1 MITPGQLH
9 SVFPSCQ
16 NPGTWCRTF
25 DQVADEFEL
34 RAPKR
39 LAMWLAQCGFE
50 SSSFNILRERMSYR
64 TPVSIRDVW
73 PSKFPTDESAAPY
86 VLNPNGL
93 ANYAYAGSNGNGDVA
108 SGDGFRFRGGGL
120 IQLTGR
126 GNYRQVGEHIG
137 LDLETRP
144 MQIELQTIAARTAG
158 FFWAQNDLNAAADAG
173 DFDYTTKRV
182 NGAAMRGAEDRR
194 VLWQKLTAQN
204 LQ

>member
-9 SVFPSCQ
+9 SVFPGCQ

-25 DQVADEFEL
+25 DQIVDEFEL

-39 LAMWLAQCGFE
+39 LAMWLAQCGHE
-50 SSSFNILRERMSYR
+50 SESFNVLRERMSYR
-64 TPVSIRDVW
+64 TPAAIRTVW
-73 PSKFPTDESAAPY
+73 PTRFLTDESAAPY

-93 ANYAYAGSNGNGDVA
+93 ANFAYAGRDGNGDVA

-126 GNYRQVGEHIG
+126 ANYREGGERLG

-144 MQIELQTIAARTAG
+144 MQIESQLVAARTAAL
-158 FFWAQNDLNAAADAG
+158 FWVRKDLNAAADAG
-173 DFDYTTKRV
+173 DFDHTTLKV
-182 NGAAMRGAEDRR
+182 NGPAMLGHDERR
-194 VLWQKLTAQN
+194 DLWKKLTAQN
-204 LQ
+204 IQ

>member
-25 DQVADEFEL
+25 DQIVDEFDL
-34 RAPKR
+34 RRPQR
-39 LAMWLAQCGFE
+39 LTMWLAQCGHE
-50 SSSFNILRERMSYR
+50 SASFNVLRERMSYR
-64 TPVSIRDVW
+64 TPAAIRDVW
-73 PSKFPTDESAAPY
+73 PSRFPTDESAVPY

-93 ANYAYAGSNGNGDVA
+93 ANFAYAGRNGNGDVA

-126 GNYRQVGEHIG
+126 GNYREGGEHLG

-144 MQIELQTIAARTAG
+144 MQIESQLVAARTAA
-158 FFWAQNDLNAAADAG
+158 FFWVREDLNVAADAG
-173 DFDYTTKRV
+173 DFDRTTFKV
-182 NGAAMRGAEDRR
+182 NGPAMQGHDERR
-194 VLWQKLTAQN
+194 DLWKKLVAQN